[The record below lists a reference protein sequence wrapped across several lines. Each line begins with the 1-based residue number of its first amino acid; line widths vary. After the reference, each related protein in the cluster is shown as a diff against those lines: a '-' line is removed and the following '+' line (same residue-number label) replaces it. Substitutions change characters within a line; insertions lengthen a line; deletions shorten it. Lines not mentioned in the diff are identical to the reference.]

1 MAIPRLSIQWRIT
14 LLVGMCLLMIVGVLI
29 STSLYRTNESTA
41 LVKERS
47 SSILEDSAQQRLKAE
62 GAVQSL
68 AVQRYLLASYQ
79 VGLSLSLHSLE
90 LRQLAQQQR
99 LEPAILRRNL
109 TDQVK
114 ATLQANPQLL
124 SLYLVFQPNAL
135 DGNDASFI
143 GQAGLGS
150 NEVGRFSIYW
160 AQRDGQMSSM
170 ATSEALIT
178 DSTPV
183 LDGSPF
189 STWFDCP
196 RTTRKPCLL
205 SPYFDDASGKRTLIT
220 TLSFPVIE
228 NGKVIAIAGMDIS
241 LANLQELA

>member
-1 MAIPRLSIQWRIT
+1 
-14 LLVGMCLLMIVGVLI
+14 
-29 STSLYRTNESTA
+29 
-41 LVKERS
+41 
-47 SSILEDSAQQRLKAE
+47 
-62 GAVQSL
+62 
-68 AVQRYLLASYQ
+68 
-79 VGLSLSLHSLE
+79 
-90 LRQLAQQQR
+90 
-99 LEPAILRRNL
+99 
-109 TDQVK
+109 
-114 ATLQANPQLL
+114 
-124 SLYLVFQPNAL
+124 
-135 DGNDASFI
+135 
-143 GQAGLGS
+143 
-150 NEVGRFSIYW
+150 
-160 AQRDGQMSSM
+160 M